1 MKLSVQHTEN
11 KLFICC
17 VLRTL
22 DAAREAVIRALFV
35 AVALVLVLVQP
46 LAAEGVAVPETYSD
60 VVRWYHKAAESG
72 DRDAQF
78 LLAVKYE
85 TGTDVPR
92 DKAKALAWF
101 KQAAEQGHVEAQFK
115 LALIYSGL
123 DDKFRDLPE
132 AVRWT
137 EASARN
143 GYGPA
148 QYNLG
153 VAYLNGAGLRAD
165 PVQALAWLDIASR
178 AGVSGAAALRRRLLN
193 ELAQEQI
200 EIALKLAER
209 IAAEMTNGG

>member
-1 MKLSVQHTEN
+1 MALG
-11 KLFICC
+11 
-17 VLRTL
+17 
-22 DAAREAVIRALFV
+22 AARG
-35 AVALVLVLVQP
+35 AVACAVLAAVPLVLVLVQP
-46 LAAEGVAVPETYSD
+46 LAAEGVAVPETYGD

-85 TGTDVPR
+85 TGTDVGQ
-92 DKAKALAWF
+92 DSAKALGWF

-115 LALIYSGL
+115 LALIYSGV
-123 DDKFRDLPE
+123 DDKFRDMPE

-178 AGVSGAAALRRRLLN
+178 AGISGAAALRRRLLN
-193 ELAQEQI
+193 ELAREQV
-200 EIALKLAER
+200 ETALKLAEH
-209 IAAEMTNGG
+209 IAAELANGG